1 MRANRLAGW
10 APGTAEK
17 WQLAFAQLL
26 EAAFYAQ
33 DLQKPV
39 WGFAVEI
46 ESLRLA
52 GLTTNDLY
60 WLSSK
65 GYIAQATGT
74 TARNSRHRRR
84 FCVDRSPPSS
94 RQRRIVLTQA
104 GLAFALRHC
113 RPSPRR
119 QKRRSISEVSAVSSA
134 EVPHWE
140 DSTRMLWLG
149 SNLIKQFKVP
159 ARNQELVL
167 SAFEEEGWPNS
178 IDDPLPPST
187 GIQSRQR
194 LHDTIIRL
202 NRSHKDPLIRFHGSG
217 NGLAIHWERVS
228 AAATD
233 TRPAPKRL

>member
-1 MRANRLAGW
+1 MRERSLTAW
-10 APGTAEK
+10 SPGTVEK

-33 DLQKPV
+33 NLQKPV
-39 WGFAVEI
+39 WEFAVEI
-46 ESLRLA
+46 ESLRSA

-65 GYIAQATGT
+65 GYIAQSTGIR
-74 TARNSRHRRR
+74 ARNSRHRQR
-84 FCVDRSPPSS
+84 FCVERPPISS
-94 RQRRIVLTQA
+94 RQRRIVLTEA

-113 RPSPRR
+113 RPPPRR
-119 QKRRSISEVSAVSSA
+119 QERRSISTVSAVSSA
-134 EVPHWE
+134 EVPHWD

-167 SAFEEEGWPNS
+167 GAFEEEGWPNS

-187 GIQSRQR
+187 GIQSKQR

-202 NRSHKDPLIRFHGSG
+202 NRSHQEPLIRFHGNG

-228 AAATD
+228 VAATD